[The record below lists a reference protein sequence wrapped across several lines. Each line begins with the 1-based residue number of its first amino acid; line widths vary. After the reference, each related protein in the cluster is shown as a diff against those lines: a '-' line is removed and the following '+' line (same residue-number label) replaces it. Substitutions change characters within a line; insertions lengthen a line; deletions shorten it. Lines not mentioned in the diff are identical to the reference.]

1 MAKKKIEIYTGEIT
15 YNMLV
20 IWLHASLG
28 DLLLRKHISL
38 LMFRH
43 GVKIG
48 EGLAVIGA
56 PFLMVNDKIAD
67 DIMAWESTYGVAK

>member
-1 MAKKKIEIYTGEIT
+1 MAKKKVEIYTGDIT

-28 DLLLRKHISL
+28 DLPLRKHISL

-48 EGLAVIGA
+48 GGLAVIGA

-67 DIMAWESTYGVAK
+67 DIMAWEAKEGVSK

>member
-1 MAKKKIEIYTGEIT
+1 MVKKKIETYTGDIT

-20 IWLHASLG
+20 IWLYASLG
-28 DLLLRKHISL
+28 DLPLRKHISL

-48 EGLAVIGA
+48 EGLEVIGA

-67 DIMAWESTYGVAK
+67 DIMVWESTYGVVK